1 MKILVCLKQVP
12 DKDSA
17 FRVNADGDWIET
29 SDLSFQINDYDRY
42 ALEEALRIRD
52 GGGAEVTVIS
62 IGPARVGTALKTA
75 LAMGADRA
83 IHVNDPAAE
92 GSDALGTA
100 RILCAAASGEGFDLI
115 FTGFQSDDDNLALVG
130 PFLARLLGVPC
141 ATGIVGLELLEGG
154 GAVRAKRELESNR
167 LQVVDLDL
175 PALVTVQTGINHPR
189 YASLKGIMAAKRKE
203 TRAVTLAELQVPPE
217 RAGRAG
223 ARVRIVGM
231 APPPKGEGGEILQG
245 STANVV
251 ADLVRRIHE
260 KTGVF

>member
-12 DKDSA
+12 DADST
-17 FRVNADGDWIET
+17 FRVNAAKTWVETDG
-29 SDLSFQINDYDRY
+29 LSFQVNDYDRY
-42 ALEEALRIRD
+42 ALEAALQIKD
-52 GGGAEVTVIS
+52 GGDAEVTVIS
-62 IGPARVGTALKTA
+62 VGPDRVSQALKTA

-83 IHVNDPAAE
+83 IHVNDPGAE

-115 FTGFQSDDDNLALVG
+115 FTGFQAEDDNLALVG
-130 PFLARLLGVPC
+130 PSLARLLGVPC
-141 ATGIVGLELLEGG
+141 ATAIVGLELLEGG
-154 GAVRAKRELESNR
+154 GAVRVKRELESNR

-203 TRAVTLAELQVPPE
+203 TRTVTLAELQVPPE
-217 RAGRAG
+217 RVGRAG
-223 ARVRIVGM
+223 APVRLGAM
-231 APPPKGEGGEILQG
+231 APPPKGGGGEILQG
-245 STANVV
+245 STETVV